1 MSDHP
6 LSCLPPNTESQRSA
20 IDETE
25 GSKRSVCALVLHVS
39 VLDTALWAFMAPSL
53 EQSTPSPFMLYLTL
67 GSFTRTFISV
77 FLYSSERPTPSSH
90 FSCGQSLCLVFKTFP
105 AHTPLKQFLCH
116 SSNHSLTPLSSI
128 DGGTVILQETTS
140 ITTTD
145 NSVQFYLILFIQHQL
160 TTQSPQDALYF
171 KLKMLQY

>member
-1 MSDHP
+1 MRLRGIKTLRLCSGVTRVCFRYGT
-6 LSCLPPNTESQRSA
+6 LGIYGSQLGTINT
-20 IDETE
+20 
-25 GSKRSVCALVLHVS
+25 
-39 VLDTALWAFMAPSL
+39 
-53 EQSTPSPFMLYLTL
+53 SPFMLYLTL
-67 GSFTRTFISV
+67 GSFTWTFISI

-105 AHTPLKQFLCH
+105 AHTLLKQFLCP

-160 TTQSPQDALYF
+160 ATQSPQDALYF